1 MQEFIILTHTT
12 ISFRPDMIQLME
24 KTIQM
29 PQAWHYTTTSTAL
42 SDGKTAQNTA
52 QKGNVIK
59 IRIP

>member
-1 MQEFIILTHTT
+1 MQAFTTSMHITILF
-12 ISFRPDMIQLME
+12 SLDMTQLTE

-52 QKGNVIK
+52 KK
-59 IRIP
+59 KAMSLR